1 MTVPVKKFGAGAIQV
16 AIWENEGKE
25 GIKYNTVSIQKNY
38 KDKNDEWKSSS
49 SMKANDIPKAVLA
62 LQKAYEYLTLK
73 EAEAGEKALIA
84 AIG

>member
-1 MTVPVKKFGAGAIQV
+1 MTIPIKRFGAGAIQV

-25 GIKYNTVSIQKNY
+25 GIKYNTVSLQKNY

-49 SMKANDIPKAVLA
+49 SMKANDIPKAILA

-73 EAEAGEKALIA
+73 GAESGEKTLIA

>member
-16 AIWENEGKE
+16 AIWQNEGKE
-25 GIKYNTVSIQKNY
+25 GINYNTVSIQKNY

-49 SMKANDIPKAVLA
+49 SMKANDIPKAILA

-73 EAEAGEKALIA
+73 EAEAGEKELIA

>member
-16 AIWENEGKE
+16 AIWENEGKDE
-25 GIKYNTVSIQKNY
+25 IKYNTVSIQKNY
-38 KDKNDEWKSSS
+38 KDKNDKWKSSS